1 MVWFYDMLYRAKS
14 LPSFSICV
22 FHQMRCL
29 VPSSI
34 RSIFI
39 QNWFRIAWQKFNKI
53 TSTDPIL
60 VFLHRNFR
68 CFMTRPVP
76 MSLCLPKRVYASS
89 FKSIFSWFVYSWQDA
104 LPYSPFVHLEFLML
118 MANVALLFFR
128 LAFDFCII
136 FWDFPLGKKHQ
147 VLQVRFMIHTF
158 FIKIPKFLPSLDI
171 PKFFFGFEPCIILE
185 LFLNIEGVTV
195 SETQR
200 IIFKSLLVSYFII
213 KPNQIGTK

>member
-1 MVWFYDMLYRAKS
+1 M
-14 LPSFSICV
+14 C
-22 FHQMRCL
+22 CL

-60 VFLHRNFR
+60 VLLHRNFR

-76 MSLCLPKRVYASS
+76 MSLFLPKRVYASS
-89 FKSIFSWFVYSWQDA
+89 FKSIFSWFVYSWKDA
-104 LPYSPFVHLEFLML
+104 LPYSRFTHLEFLML

-147 VLQVRFMIHTF
+147 VLQVHFMILCF
-158 FIKIPKFLPSLDI
+158 VRIPKFCGALIFLN
-171 PKFFFGFEPCIILE
+171 FFRFWTLHYSWIILKYRRC
-185 LFLNIEGVTV
+185 NCIWN
-195 SETQR
+195 SEDYIQ
-200 IIFKSLLVSYFII
+200 IFII
-213 KPNQIGTK
+213 EPNQIGTK